1 MTRNY
6 SGSQSPTDVWER
18 DPIYPLPPD
27 LDVESEGFN
36 LRRLVAY
43 IIEGVH
49 TPRYATPDTMTT
61 TYCGNIVLQ
70 ESLGFKTLILLTDKV
85 FIGDIDITKAFSKQ
99 DILEKIQAHPEYSYF
114 RVYETYHGFRLIY
127 TKECRSIFD
136 DNTARDFLRLQC
148 DSRYIRA
155 CVKYGHFAARL
166 SPKNRPD
173 EDVICKLISPGIL
186 PRNELIASCIR
197 LHDSYCLSKEWV
209 LYWRSMQCNHV
220 IQ

>member
-6 SGSQSPTDVWER
+6 QGSQSPTDVWER
-18 DPIYPLPPD
+18 DPIYPLPPH
-27 LDVESEGFN
+27 LDIESEQFN
-36 LRRLVAY
+36 SYRLLEFIRARLRTSSY
-43 IIEGVH
+43 ETH
-49 TPRYATPDTMTT
+49 DTTSIT
-61 TYCGNIVLQ
+61 RCGEVVLQ
-70 ESLGFKTLILLTDKV
+70 ESPNSRTLVLLTHKV
-85 FIGDIDITKAFSKQ
+85 FIGDIDITVAFPKQ
-99 DILEKIQAHPEYSYF
+99 NILEKIQAHPEYSYF

-127 TKECRSIFD
+127 TKECRSLFD

-186 PRNELIASCIR
+186 PRDELIASCIR